1 MSEEAEVVT
10 TQTINVA
17 PDPMGMWRWI
27 QTMNEKSINKEA
39 TAEAVKLWWL
49 TIMLPFAKG
58 GDLLNIVRGE
68 LDMEEFLKEYACEPW
83 EESK

>member
-1 MSEEAEVVT
+1 MSGEAEVAT

-49 TIMLPFAKG
+49 TIMFPFARG
-58 GDLLNIVRGE
+58 SDLLNIVRGE
-68 LDMEEFLKEYACEPW
+68 LDMEEFRK
-83 EESK
+83 EESDGEV